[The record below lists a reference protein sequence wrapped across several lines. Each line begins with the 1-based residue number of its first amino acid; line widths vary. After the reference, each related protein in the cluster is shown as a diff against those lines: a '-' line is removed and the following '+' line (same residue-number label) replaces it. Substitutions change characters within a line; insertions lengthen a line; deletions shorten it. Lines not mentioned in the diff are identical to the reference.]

1 MQVQQRR
8 AEARAQEVQAA
19 VKGSPVELAPVSAVE
34 RWLPVTWTHWGQ
46 PGGIVNLVNFGLLMD
61 T

>member
-1 MQVQQRR
+1 
-8 AEARAQEVQAA
+8 